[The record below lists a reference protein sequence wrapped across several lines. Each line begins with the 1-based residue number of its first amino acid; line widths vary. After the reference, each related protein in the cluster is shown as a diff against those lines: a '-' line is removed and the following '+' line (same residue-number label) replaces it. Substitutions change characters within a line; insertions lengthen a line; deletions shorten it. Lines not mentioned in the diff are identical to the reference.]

1 METKPKSAK
10 EILYTNDI
18 HIKISLLHRLLMS
31 YSSHLYLL
39 QEVKTTQNYPL
50 VNTHPNRFDSLQLQE
65 YNAKLSLL
73 QAQHELDESRIRT
86 QGEKLQKVLNLH
98 NQYKVKYSTLK
109 SELILYQEENEDLE
123 CQVVQLDE
131 CKDQVEEY
139 MRRNSFLEDKV
150 KRLCLSIPKEE
161 NGFKRERDAMSQE
174 LQEKQR
180 AYDTLADENQ
190 HLKDESK
197 QLMSHFKLAEQHFD
211 DKAYT
216 PPAPPEH
223 ESIVGNVWQQLD
235 QAHQQNQLLRS
246 QIVLNES
253 HQKKLS
259 GEECELKKEIMSQ
272 RAKINDLS
280 VKASQRQQ
288 RIRLLESQLLVDDS
302 EHMVCSEMPSAPN
315 KICELVITVHS
326 ATLQRDIPPDTKSFV
341 LMDFHTFGSELSG
354 IATGANP
361 EYNVT
366 VSFPM
371 NDDSL
376 FAHTI
381 SRGGHLRLEVYTL
394 QEDQPPKLFAHAS
407 VPTFTLLESLP
418 GIRLPRLQL
427 TPVNCNSV
435 DDDAVGGSLNVSMQ
449 LQKPISTQY
458 LPSFPDT
465 TIASEAAI
473 LAEHT
478 YNFSHSE

>member
-197 QLMSHFKLAEQHFD
+197 QLKSQLTSVEQRNER
-211 DKAYT
+211 AYT

-371 NDDSL
+371 NEDDSL
-376 FAHTI
+376 FALTI
-381 SRGGHLRLEVYTL
+381 SRGGYLRIEVYTL
-394 QEDQPPKLFAHAS
+394 QEDQPRLFAHAS
-407 VPTFTLLESLP
+407 VPTFTLLESLT